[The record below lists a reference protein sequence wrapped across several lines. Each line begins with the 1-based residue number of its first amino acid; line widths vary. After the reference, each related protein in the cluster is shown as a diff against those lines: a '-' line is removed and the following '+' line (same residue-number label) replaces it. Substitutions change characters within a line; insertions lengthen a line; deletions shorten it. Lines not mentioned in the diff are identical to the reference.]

1 MKNLVNISVSDRY
14 YDREPEQKLGTDIVL
29 SNF

>member
-14 YDREPEQKLGTDIVL
+14 YDREPEQRLGTDIVL

>member
-1 MKNLVNISVSDRY
+1 MRNLVNISVSDRY
-14 YDREPEQKLGTDIVL
+14 YDREPEQRLGTDIVL

>member
-1 MKNLVNISVSDRY
+1 MKKIVNISVSDRY
-14 YDREPEQKLGTDIVL
+14 YDREPEQRLGTDIVL

>member
-1 MKNLVNISVSDRY
+1 MRNLVNISVSDRY

>member
-1 MKNLVNISVSDRY
+1 MKKIVNISVSDRY

>member
-1 MKNLVNISVSDRY
+1 MKKLVNISVSDRY

>member
-14 YDREPEQKLGTDIVL
+14 YDREPEQTLGTDIVL